1 MRHKK
6 SHIYKKVISVKEFL
20 GKTLRQNAI
29 MTENK
34 DVYEKLQLACRGKYD
49 IFTVENK
56 RGEVYARY
64 W

>member
-1 MRHKK
+1 M
-6 SHIYKKVISVKEFL
+6 KEFL
-20 GKTLRQNAI
+20 GKILRQNAI

-34 DVYEKLQLACRGKYD
+34 DVYEKLPLACRGKYD
-49 IFTVENK
+49 IFTVVNK